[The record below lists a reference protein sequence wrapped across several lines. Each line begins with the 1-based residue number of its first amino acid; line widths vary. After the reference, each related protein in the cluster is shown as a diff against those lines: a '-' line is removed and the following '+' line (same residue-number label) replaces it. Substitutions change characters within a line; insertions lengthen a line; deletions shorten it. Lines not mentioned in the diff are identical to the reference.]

1 MMNYIEIIKIF
12 GPVAAIALFL
22 VWVIFIF
29 LRRTADKLDATDT
42 FVRNELVA
50 LTKEATIKIAEGNK
64 IIETNTVVLSASNEI
79 ILKYKN

>member
-1 MMNYIEIIKIF
+1 MMNYLEIIKIF

-42 FVRNELVA
+42 FVRHELSA
-50 LTKEATIKIAEGNK
+50 LTKEATIKMAENNK
-64 IIETNTVVLSASNEI
+64 IIETNTLVLRETGEI
-79 ILKYKN
+79 ILRLNN